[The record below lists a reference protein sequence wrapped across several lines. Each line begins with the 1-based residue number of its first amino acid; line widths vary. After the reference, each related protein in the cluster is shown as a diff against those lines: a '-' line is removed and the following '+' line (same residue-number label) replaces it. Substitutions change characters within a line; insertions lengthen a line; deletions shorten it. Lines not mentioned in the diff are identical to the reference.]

1 MFRWRARTYG
11 RPLHAKQQ
19 RTKSHQKE
27 SEGHSSAERLPQG
40 VENGHLDRLVPGVVA
55 AAIFLWPVLFPVPK
69 AQLVEVVWKH
79 ECSCASRWMDSLRAE
94 GYTVR
99 DFELDDTDTMR
110 RQWRVP
116 DSIQGCHPAS
126 YLGYFLDGHIPAAAL
141 RRLASERPQAIG
153 LQRIDTVERG
163 ADGSEKLVPGELL
176 LISGD
181 GTATPWPPMQ
191 RGAKLP

>member
-1 MFRWRARTYG
+1 MQNSKERRAIKKR
-11 RPLHAKQQ
+11 AKAIAPP
-19 RTKSHQKE
+19 SVSPKE
-27 SEGHSSAERLPQG
+27 LKTAIWIALSL
-40 VENGHLDRLVPGVVA
+40 GVVA

-110 RQWRVP
+110 RHWRVP